1 MTDEEFMEIMAAA
14 KQTQQP
20 QAAAAMPAQET
31 VTGEQ
36 KYLAES
42 GPGIAAITGAGQAL
56 TFNQLDKLLS
66 LIDDLTGASQQPGYV
81 EQQRRTELLQQ
92 ESPIAYGAGDIA
104 GSVGMGLIPG
114 AGQAAMLSKGV
125 RGAQALGKAMPAVQ
139 AGLGAL
145 SEASRGGDVAD
156 IITSGLLGGASSAA
170 MGRPMAAMGR
180 AAGRAIGGKAAE
192 RAEPALLSQARQARK
207 GFREIRSTYEP
218 TAEMKSVRQAQK
230 AAEKASAGERE
241 AAKSIFDEPAS
252 SMTAERA
259 AELQK
264 QLSGARKAS
273 AQAAEAEKAAIGRA
287 GPQFEAVSQAQ
298 QRALDAERALA
309 QNRQQ
314 IERLAT
320 RGGEIGEMAKNI
332 LSGPAISSVGD
343 KLTKQQAEEIALIEA
358 AQADR
363 EPSIGEIMDAAKV
376 LMRAAQ

>member
-1 MTDEEFMEIMAAA
+1 MTDEEFMQLMQAG
-14 KQTQQP
+14 QQQP

-92 ESPIAYGAGDIA
+92 ESPIAYAAGDIA

-114 AGQAAMLSKGV
+114 VGQAAMLSKGV
-125 RGAQALGKAMPAVQ
+125 RGAQTLGKAMPAVQ

-343 KLTKQQAEEIALIEA
+343 KLTKRQAEEIALIEA